1 VARVEDEEYLDI
13 SFNKLQSWR
22 DLEDRIMPLASIFQA
37 LSDLLDV
44 LEVIDEKFRAN
55 LSGNQLPLQTN
66 FFRSRKGAVK
76 ALMTSARGLQH
87 RIHGVLSL
95 VKTKSERIW
104 VYLALT

>member
-1 VARVEDEEYLDI
+1 MARVEDEEYLDI

-44 LEVIDEKFRAN
+44 LEVIDNKFCAN
-55 LSGNQLPLQTN
+55 LNGNQLPLQTN

-95 VKTKSERIW
+95 VKQSPKEYECIL
-104 VYLALT
+104 Y